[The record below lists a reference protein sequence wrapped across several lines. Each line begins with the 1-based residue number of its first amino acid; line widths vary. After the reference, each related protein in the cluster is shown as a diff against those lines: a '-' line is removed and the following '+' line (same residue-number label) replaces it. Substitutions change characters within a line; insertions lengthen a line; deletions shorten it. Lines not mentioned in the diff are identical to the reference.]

1 MTSRIIRLRPLASA
15 VAAITIA
22 GLAAN
27 TTFAG
32 SPVYVDDSG
41 KASPYTVIGPYGTQ
55 GAPARYI
62 VRFVEKPL
70 ALYNSVVASQPV
82 NGISSIPSKTMK
94 NGRMRLDVHSA
105 QATSY
110 VQYLKDQQQQHLGA
124 IASALGQTI
133 VPKYS
138 MQHALNAMV
147 VELTP
152 DQANRVRQVS
162 GVAAVERDVPHPLS
176 TDIGP
181 GFIGAAS
188 IWWGT
193 TASQDTIF
201 ANGFESTVGFKG
213 DGIVIGDIDTG
224 YNSSSPSFTATD
236 GSGYTITNPLGTGV
250 FLGQCGLANISD
262 AGCNDKVIGVY
273 DEIDLTGSCTGA
285 CPPTFSVEDTQGHGS
300 HTASTAGGNGRSAT
314 LSGYTANISG
324 VAPHANLVI
333 YYACSPDANVQ
344 CSTAATTASV
354 DQAIQDGVVDA
365 LNYSISG
372 GTDPWNDSTSLA
384 FLAAAD
390 AGIFVAAAAGN
401 TNASVPV
408 PVPGSANHSEPWVT
422 TVAAGTH
429 TGGSIA
435 PTLTVTGPGSP
446 PANVQGLPLTAGSG
460 GVSATATFTGPIVL
474 SPEFHNSDL
483 LGTDGCSGYPA
494 GTFTGAVALVSRGGC
509 TFSTKVNAASTAGA
523 SAVVISDNRVEG
535 PLTPSVPGTTVPA
548 YTVLQ
553 SQGTDLQTFLAANSN
568 TGTAVVPYP
577 PSRLPQQPDELAGF
591 SLLGP
596 AGISVMK
603 PDVQA
608 PGVDIL
614 AAVANDGT
622 AGGPDL
628 VALYNGTSM
637 ATPHTTG
644 SAGLMYGLHPD
655 WTPAEVKSALMMT
668 ALEAGLTKPDGTTPS
683 DFFDRGSGRLQD
695 FVASKAGLVLNETGL
710 NFTAA
715 NPATGGDPGTLN
727 IPSMQ
732 SNSCLSLA
740 GSTCTF
746 SRVFRTT
753 QDHTVTWTAAFT
765 GVSAAATPPTLTL
778 AALAAPQAIS
788 VTVDS
793 SSLASDDAFHFGEM
807 TLTPDDTTLPTLHL
821 PIAVKVP
828 PPAIAVSPSPL
839 VINSPHSATTKNG
852 TLTVSNT
859 GGPTL
864 NVTNTNDTT
873 TPTTKFV
880 VIDQPSQ
887 GNNGYYATF
896 FTDAGAGSY
905 ASDDFVVSAS
915 GTNLSLI
922 VVPGFSTGTPLSS
935 LTGAGVHFQVYNNA
949 AGLPDG
955 GPEGLGNAPVY
966 SYDTTIGSTGLDV
979 TGNTITLDLAAAGAP
994 ATNLPAG
1001 TYWLVVYVDMAF
1013 GTDGGFAQ
1021 FVTTTGQ
1028 GNTGAE
1034 FGPVFAET
1042 NWSAITDAPGFAMHI
1057 EEQVPC
1063 GAAWLTTS
1071 PPTMSI
1077 GGLLSAPLTV
1087 TANSALFAPV
1097 SGIAAPGVSRS
1108 AYLCIDSNDANNPV
1122 LAVPVTAIQ
1131 H

>member
-1 MTSRIIRLRPLASA
+1 MRSRIIRLRPLASA
-15 VAAITIA
+15 VAAVTIA

-27 TTFAG
+27 TSFAG
-32 SPVYVDDSG
+32 SPVYVDDSA

-147 VELTP
+147 VELTA

-193 TASQDTIF
+193 PASQDTLF
-201 ANGFESTVGFKG
+201 ANGFESTTGFKG

-236 GSGYTITNPLGTGV
+236 AGGYTITNPLGTGV
-250 FLGQCGLANISD
+250 FIGQCGLANISD

-273 DEIDLTGSCTGA
+273 DEIDLTGSCTGT

-314 LSGYTANISG
+314 FSGYTTNISG

-474 SPEFHNSDL
+474 SPTFHNSDL
-483 LGTDGCSGYPA
+483 TGSDGCSAFAA
-494 GTFTGAVALVSRGGC
+494 GTFTNAVALVSRGTC
-509 TFSTKVNAASTAGA
+509 SFSIKVNNAAAAGA
-523 SAVVISDNRVEG
+523 LAVVISDNRVEG

-568 TGTAVVPYP
+568 TGTAVIPYP

-608 PGVDIL
+608 PGVNIL

-695 FVASKAGLVLNETGL
+695 FTASKAGLVLNETGL
-710 NFTAA
+710 NFTSA
-715 NPATGGDPGTLN
+715 NPGTGGDPSLLN
-727 IPSMQ
+727 IASMQ
-732 SNSCLSLA
+732 SNSCLTVSGA
-740 GSTCTF
+740 SCTF
-746 SRVFRTT
+746 TRYFRST
-753 QDHTVTWTAAFT
+753 QDHTVTWTPSFS
-765 GVSAAATPPTLTL
+765 GVSAIATPATLTVL
-778 AALAAPQAIS
+778 ALSAPQPLA
-788 VTVDS
+788 VTVDAS
-793 SSLASDDAFHFGEM
+793 SFASDGAFHLGEM

-821 PIAVKVP
+821 PIAVRVP
-828 PPAIAVSPSPL
+828 PPVIAVAPVPL
-839 VINSPHSATTKNG
+839 LINIPHSTTTKNG

-864 NVTNTNDTT
+864 NVTNTNETSGSGVY
-873 TPTTKFV
+873 V
-880 VIDQPSQ
+880 VIDQPANS
-887 GNNGYYATF
+887 NNGYYATF

-905 ASDDFVVSAS
+905 ASDDFVAPVN
-915 GTNLSLI
+915 GTNLSLV
-922 VVPGFSTGTPLSS
+922 VVPGFSTGSPLSS
-935 LTGAGVHFQVYNNA
+935 LTGAGVHFQVYGNA
-949 AGLPDG
+949 GGLPNG

-1034 FGPVFAET
+1034 YGPVFSET

-1057 EEQVPC
+1057 QEQVPC
-1063 GAAWLTTS
+1063 GAAWLSTTPATLS
-1071 PPTMSI
+1071 LA
-1077 GGLLSAPLTV
+1077 GLASAPLTV
-1087 TANSALFAPV
+1087 TANSTQFPV
-1097 SGIAAPGVSRS
+1097 PGVGQSAT
-1108 AYLCIDSNDANNPV
+1108 AYLCLDSNDANYPV
-1122 LAVPVTAIQ
+1122 TATPVTAIQ